1 MDEKRLLKAGLF
13 AKLTHTTKRTLLWYK
28 NKGIFNPTRISKS
41 GYFLYTPQQIID
53 FQVLMLLRK
62 LGFSITE
69 IKSYLANN
77 KSLENLFK
85 LKQIEVSRKIMR
97 LQKVLMDTKRYY
109 SNMERF
115 GVLVDPVIK
124 NLKSFDIYYIS
135 RQGPYEKIYEYCI
148 ELTSYFKKI
157 TRDAVYLTIF
167 EQPSFQ
173 PEKARMKIAIVDN
186 GNLMLKRGV
195 EKIVSKQK
203 IPSFKALAYTYYGS
217 PALLSLL
224 WDEVQKYQ
232 VKKAIKINTRL
243 PFNGIEFYHR
253 SILGDLQDEED
264 TISEIFLPIQ

>member
-13 AKLTHTTKRTLLWYK
+13 AKLTPTTKRTLLWYK
-28 NKGIFNPTRISKS
+28 NKAIFNPTRISES

-62 LGFSITE
+62 LGFSINE

-85 LKQIEVSRKIMR
+85 LKKREISRKITR
-97 LQKVLMDTKRYY
+97 LQKILLAIKRYY

-115 GVLVDPVIK
+115 RVMVDPVVK
-124 NLKSFDIYYIS
+124 NLKSFDIYYIPK
-135 RQGPYEKIYEYCI
+135 QGPHTKIYEYCI
-148 ELTSYFKKI
+148 ELSSYFRKI
-157 TRDAVYLTIF
+157 PRNAIYLTIF
-167 EQPSFQ
+167 EQPYFE
-173 PEKARMKIAIVDN
+173 PEKARMKIAVVDN
-186 GNLMLKRGV
+186 SNLVLKRDA

-203 IPSFKALAYTYYGS
+203 ISSFKALAYTHYGL
-217 PALLSLL
+217 PHLLSLL
-224 WDEVQKYQ
+224 WEEVQKYRI
-232 VKKAIKINTRL
+232 KKEYKINTRL
-243 PFNGIEFYHR
+243 SFNGIEFYHR